1 MIACKVYK
9 KILEHCLR
17 LKKSS
22 WRYRA
27 RCFNQNAEPVCEVAA
42 LPFPRQLLGSTCASK
57 YQSGRGLL
65 AYWITKASYRHKL
78 VAYSWQHSN
87 LETRSD
93 FIQWLAALLAWG
105 KRPNSLWSTAASK
118 TTAKTN
124 LCDACSSFFT
134 SLMRPLIAPG
144 RFWQND
150 GNYCTTLRW
159 WESVEMFQ
167 SPTEHAWTSMMINFN
182 PVFQVMTSRSESLRL
197 QTRSKQST
205 SLRWWKTRDRSCT
218 PTSRR
223 ASETAGW

>member
-9 KILEHCLR
+9 KILEKKL
-17 LKKSS
+17 LKIQSL
-22 WRYRA
+22 A
-27 RCFNQNAEPVCEVAA
+27 VRCFNQNAEPVCEAA
-42 LPFPRQLLGSTCASK
+42 LPFPRQLLGSTCKVPKWKRLIGS
-57 YQSGRGLL
+57 
-65 AYWITKASYRHKL
+65 YWLIESQKPTGINWWHTL
-78 VAYSWQHSN
+78 WQHSN

-93 FIQWLAALLAWG
+93 FIWLAALLAWG

-182 PVFQVMTSRSESLRL
+182 PVFQVITSRSESLRL

>member
-22 WRYRA
+22 WRYRMLNLSA
-27 RCFNQNAEPVCEVAA
+27 KRLFHFPGSYWVPPAHHTKVEVAA
-42 LPFPRQLLGSTCASK
+42 LRLIGS
-57 YQSGRGLL
+57 
-65 AYWITKASYRHKL
+65 YWLIESQKPTGINWWHTL
-78 VAYSWQHSN
+78 WQHSN

-93 FIQWLAALLAWG
+93 FIWLAALLAWG

>member
-1 MIACKVYK
+1 MFQSECWT
-9 KILEHCLR
+9 CLR
-17 LKKSS
+17 SGSS
-22 WRYRA
+22 IS
-27 RCFNQNAEPVCEVAA
+27 QAA
-42 LPFPRQLLGSTCASK
+42 TGFHLRIESQKPYTGINWWHTL
-57 YQSGRGLL
+57 
-65 AYWITKASYRHKL
+65 
-78 VAYSWQHSN
+78 WQHSN

-93 FIQWLAALLAWG
+93 FIWLAALLAWG